1 MVIINRKAFETH
13 ALKCIN
19 GETLSRLTKKEYKI
33 IVTYEGIKGAPD
45 FEKGHFRGSKRK
57 KK

>member
-13 ALKCIN
+13 ALNCIN
-19 GETLSRLTKKEYKI
+19 GETSRLTKKEYKI

-45 FEKGHFRGSKRK
+45 FEKGHFRGSKR
-57 KK
+57 